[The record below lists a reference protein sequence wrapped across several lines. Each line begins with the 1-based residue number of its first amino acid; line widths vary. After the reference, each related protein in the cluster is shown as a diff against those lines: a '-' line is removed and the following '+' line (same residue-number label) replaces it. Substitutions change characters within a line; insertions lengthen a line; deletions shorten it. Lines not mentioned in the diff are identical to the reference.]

1 MAVLR
6 ILRTISRASRA
17 RRLPPRDAELV
28 GEFRETVVNRRWSY
42 PHPGGDPGRC
52 GVVLVELTPV
62 GYHDADEIGRGIVA
76 CARGP
81 NDGLMWQGSW
91 GRFSATDR

>member
-17 RRLPPRDAELV
+17 RRASPRDAELV

-52 GVVLVELTPV
+52 AVVLVEFTPV
-62 GYHDADEIGRGIVA
+62 EYHDADGIRRGIVA
-76 CARGP
+76 CAAGQTT
-81 NDGLMWQGSW
+81 G
-91 GRFSATDR
+91 